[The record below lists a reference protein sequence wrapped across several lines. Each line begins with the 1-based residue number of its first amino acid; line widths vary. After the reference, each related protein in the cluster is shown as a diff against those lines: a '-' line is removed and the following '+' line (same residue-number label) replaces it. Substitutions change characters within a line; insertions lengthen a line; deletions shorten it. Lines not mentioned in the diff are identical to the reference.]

1 MSILFVT
8 HHDNFQGSSRSLL
21 SLIQGLKNFG
31 VNCFVINPSES
42 KFTEALGSEGVQCSI
57 QPLPWWM
64 TSRTLSFREKVDS
77 AKGILR
83 AVPDIQKL
91 ITDWKVDLVYTNSSV
106 TPIGLLAAKRSG
118 LPHIWHIREFGD
130 LDFGLRFI
138 FPKLLSKA
146 FMLRSDAVICHS
158 KAVRN
163 YHFKPDGK
171 NVYQIYNGV
180 ATKAQFDERLA
191 IRHRSH
197 DAHPFTFVM
206 MSVITP
212 KKGQEVAIRALAKLR
227 DNGVDARLVIGGNG
241 KADYLEHLTKL
252 SGDLNLEAQVEFT
265 GLIADPL
272 PTYFAAD
279 CALICSE
286 NEAFSRAGL
295 EATSTGL
302 PLIGKNSGG
311 NPEIIEQR
319 RTGFLYDSFDE
330 LVGFMKDLVQDQ
342 QKSQQMGI
350 AGWQRA
356 RELFNVEDYAENVF
370 GVIQNA
376 MENR

>member
-1 MSILFVT
+1 V
-8 HHDNFQGSSRSLL
+8 
-21 SLIQGLKNFG
+21 
-31 VNCFVINPSES
+31 VNPSES
-42 KFTEALGSEGVQCSI
+42 KFTEALRSEGIQCSI
-57 QPLPWWM
+57 QTLPWWV
-64 TSRTLSFREKVDS
+64 TNKTLSFREKVDR
-77 AKGILR
+77 ARGILR

-91 ITDWKVDLVYTNSSV
+91 ITDWKIDLVYTNSSV

-138 FPKLLSKA
+138 FPKPLSKA
-146 FMLRSDAVICHS
+146 FLLRSDAVICHS

-163 YHFKPDGK
+163 YHFKPDVK

-191 IRHRSH
+191 ARQQSH
-197 DAHPFTFVM
+197 EARPFTFVM

-212 KKGQEVAIRALAKLR
+212 KKGQEVAIRAMAKLR
-227 DNGVDARLVIGGNG
+227 DNGVDTRLVIGGNG
-241 KADYLEHLTKL
+241 KADYLEHLSKL
-252 SGDLNLEAQVEFT
+252 CRHLNLEAQVEFA

-286 NEAFSRAGL
+286 NEAFSRVGL
-295 EATSTGL
+295 EAMSTGL

-311 NPEIIEQR
+311 NPEIIEHV

-330 LVGFMKDLVQDQ
+330 LVGFMKSLALDQ
-342 QKSQQMGI
+342 PKAQQIGI

-356 RELFNVEDYAENVF
+356 RELFNLEDYAENVI
-370 GVIQNA
+370 GVIQKI
-376 MENR
+376 MQSR

>member
-1 MSILFVT
+1 MNILFVT

-21 SLIQGLKNFG
+21 SLIQGLKSFG
-31 VNCFVINPSES
+31 VNCFVINPTES
-42 KFTEALGSEGVQCSI
+42 KFTEALCSEGVQCSI

-64 TSRTLSFREKVDS
+64 TSKTLSFREKVDS

-83 AVPDIQKL
+83 AVPDIQKF

-163 YHFKPDGK
+163 YHFKPDVK

-191 IRHRSH
+191 VRQQSH
-197 DAHPFTFVM
+197 EARPFTFVM

-212 KKGQEVAIRALAKLR
+212 KKGQEVAIRAMAKLR

-295 EATSTGL
+295 EAMSTGL

-311 NPEIIEQR
+311 NPEVIEHG

-342 QKSQQMGI
+342 QKAQQMGI